1 MAVVSFFRERRVGF
15 RYHRPLPAPAG
26 GSIKWSRAPKLG
38 HSVAETSKRRR
49 YPEIELL
56 SWLRIQVSPSLR
68 SHRNERRTNT
78 GPARDSIKMSS
89 VRNAATLALVLLV
102 LAEWSVA
109 MPTTDT
115 DKDRLLNTV
124 DLIDDDGSIET
135 ALINYLFTKQIV
147 KRLRSQLDIGDLQRK
162 RSYWKQCAFNAVS
175 CFGK

>member
-1 MAVVSFFRERRVGF
+1 M
-15 RYHRPLPAPAG
+15 P
-26 GSIKWSRAPKLG
+26 
-38 HSVAETSKRRR
+38 
-49 YPEIELL
+49 
-56 SWLRIQVSPSLR
+56 
-68 SHRNERRTNT
+68 
-78 GPARDSIKMSS
+78 S

-109 MPTTDT
+109 MPTADK

-147 KRLRSQLDIGDLQRK
+147 KRLRNQLDIGDLQRK